1 MSAVPAKWTV
11 RVDRGLCLGSGMCA
25 AVAPEVFAL
34 EDEHASVRQPETG
47 EDPRLLDAAD
57 ICPAQ
62 AITVHEDGTLIAPR
76 R

>member
-1 MSAVPAKWTV
+1 MTGTWTV
-11 RVDRGLCLGSGMCA
+11 HADRQLCLGSGMCA

-62 AITVHEDGTLIAPR
+62 AITVRADGKVIAPR
-76 R
+76 GA

>member
-1 MSAVPAKWTV
+1 MPGTWTV
-11 RVDRGLCLGSGMCA
+11 RADRGLCMGSGMCA

-34 EDEHASVRQPETG
+34 EDEHAVVRRPDPDG
-47 EDPRLLDAAD
+47 DPRVLDAAD

-62 AITVHEDGTLIAPR
+62 AITVHEGATLIAPR